1 MNVPLE
7 SCTLFLDAD
16 DFFTSHP
23 ILAIEP
29 AYPILIANM
38 VAANCFVSTCHN
50 EIINAQSTKFAKFP
64 GAVFFFLGSE
74 ILDP

>member
-7 SCTLFLDAD
+7 SRALFLDVD

-29 AYPILIANM
+29 AYPILIADM

-64 GAVFFFLGSE
+64 GAVFFLGSE
-74 ILDP
+74 NLEP

>member
-1 MNVPLE
+1 MNIPLE
-7 SCTLFLDAD
+7 SCTLFLDTD
-16 DFFTSHP
+16 DFFHY

-29 AYPILIANM
+29 AYLILIANM

-64 GAVFFFLGSE
+64 GAVFFLRV
-74 ILDP
+74 

>member
-1 MNVPLE
+1 MNIPLE
-7 SCTLFLDAD
+7 SCTLFLDTD
-16 DFFTSHP
+16 DFFHY

-64 GAVFFFLGSE
+64 GAVFFLGSE